1 MEPIEIRGVNLL
13 TEEEKKLADEL
24 LNEYYPKI
32 QRRIKNIISL
42 KVHIKE
48 YKKDGTRKKYSINV
62 SVINSTDVFE
72 ANAHDWDFA
81 RTMHKVLNKI
91 ENEIE
96 GRFHSS
102 NQHTKTKK
110 SFKSFSNENNIAM

>member
-1 MEPIEIRGVNLL
+1 MEPIEINGIDIL
-13 TEEEKKLADEL
+13 TEEEKRLANKL

-32 QRRIKNIISL
+32 ERKIKNIISL

-48 YKKDGTRKKYSINV
+48 YEKEGKRKKYSINIKV
-62 SVINSTDVFE
+62 VNSTDVFE
-72 ANAHDWDFA
+72 ANANNWDFA

-96 GRFHSS
+96 NRLHPSE
-102 NQHTKTKK
+102 QHLTAKK
-110 SFKSFSNENNIAM
+110 SF